1 MGLAM
6 PLGSHLSEKLKEG
19 IWKHEFVDVFKLLH
33 REVQAKEGSKE
44 EEWELT
50 RRPRVPVTMENWTSA
65 FLIFASVYCQRYLDR
80 AIALFKYMDIIRK
93 AQMQFGGFAWLSYDE
108 EFRARVSA
116 NPEKSWGE
124 VDQELWVQWMA
135 LTHSTASTHTAS
147 GLPVVYRSFPPRPAQ
162 GCVGGP
168 GSKTVTW
175 IVGHS
180 FVHWASKYA
189 ERQIYGRNL
198 GLKGHLHEV
207 QWWGKGGMRWGALLP
222 WLAKML
228 PQRGCPDLLIIHLGE
243 NDLVQLS
250 GLALLQLMQRDL
262 DVLKGRL
269 AGTCIAWT
277 ELVPRKVW
285 RGAMK
290 HGAIEKARRKL
301 NRAMRLYC
309 GDNDIKVIAHEG
321 IRLAEPL
328 VFRDDGVHLSQ
339 LGNAYYMME
348 MRDVVSKLWNE
359 AIWCPRV

>member
-1 MGLAM
+1 
-6 PLGSHLSEKLKEG
+6 
-19 IWKHEFVDVFKLLH
+19 
-33 REVQAKEGSKE
+33 
-44 EEWELT
+44 
-50 RRPRVPVTMENWTSA
+50 MENWTSA
-65 FLIFASVYCQRYLDR
+65 FLIYASVYCQKYLDR
-80 AIALFKYMDIIRK
+80 AVALFKYMDIIRK

-108 EFRARVSA
+108 EFRARVV
-116 NPEKSWGE
+116 GE
-124 VDQELWVQWMA
+124 SCRCVSV
-135 LTHSTASTHTAS
+135 SNIFFF
-147 GLPVVYRSFPPRPAQ
+147 V

-189 ERQIYGRNL
+189 ERQVYGRNL

-222 WLAKML
+222 WLAKMV

-290 HGAIEKARRKL
+290 HGAIERARRKL

-309 GDNDIKVIAHEG
+309 GDNDIKVIGHEG

-359 AIWCPRV
+359 AIWCPRM

>member
-1 MGLAM
+1 MDVGMRVQKGVQKGVKRAVKEVENVRVDLEPVLELDYGSERDDLEDGEVRDDLEGLGGAADDGD
-6 PLGSHLSEKLKEG
+6 LGVLQAPAATKTKAKTAVVQVPAPRGRPKDRTETLTGEG
-19 IWKHEFVDVFKLLH
+19 AWWAAWDDGPRSGEGRKRTCRSVGVG
-33 REVQAKEGSKE
+33 EGSVRE
-44 EEWELT
+44 
-50 RRPRVPVTMENWTSA
+50 R
-65 FLIFASVYCQRYLDR
+65 
-80 AIALFKYMDIIRK
+80 
-93 AQMQFGGFAWLSYDE
+93 
-108 EFRARVSA
+108 
-116 NPEKSWGE
+116 EKPSG
-124 VDQELWVQWMA
+124 
-135 LTHSTASTHTAS
+135 
-147 GLPVVYRSFPPRPAQ
+147 GLPEDGEQVD

-189 ERQIYGRNL
+189 ERQVYGRNL

-222 WLAKML
+222 WLAKMV

-290 HGAIEKARRKL
+290 HGAIERARRKL

>member
-1 MGLAM
+1 MRGRGGVQKGVKRAV
-6 PLGSHLSEKLKEG
+6 KEVESVRLNPEPVLDLDYG
-19 IWKHEFVDVFKLLH
+19 DESDELEEGEVRDDAAGFGGAADNGDIDVLQAPAVTQTKAGTAA
-33 REVQAKEGSKE
+33 VQVAAPRG
-44 EEWELT
+44 
-50 RRPRVPVTMENWTSA
+50 RPRERTSA
-65 FLIFASVYCQRYLDR
+65 
-80 AIALFKYMDIIRK
+80 
-93 AQMQFGGFAWLSYDE
+93 
-108 EFRARVSA
+108 
-116 NPEKSWGE
+116 
-124 VDQELWVQWMA
+124 
-135 LTHSTASTHTAS
+135 LT
-147 GLPVVYRSFPPRPAQ
+147 

-168 GSKTVTW
+168 GHKTVTW

-189 ERQIYGRNL
+189 EQQVYGRNL
-198 GLKGHLHEV
+198 GLKEHLHEV

-222 WLAKML
+222 WLAKMV

-250 GLALLQLMQRDL
+250 GLALVQLMQRDL
-262 DVLKGRL
+262 EVLKSRL

-309 GDNDIKVIAHEG
+309 VDKDIKVIAHGG
-321 IRLAEPL
+321 IRLEEPL
-328 VFRDDGVHLSQ
+328 AFRDDGVHLSR
-339 LGNAYYMME
+339 LGNAWYMME

-359 AIWCPRV
+359 NIWCVRE

>member
-1 MGLAM
+1 MGLAL
-6 PLGSHLSEKLKEG
+6 PLGSHLSEKLKEK
-19 IWKHEFVDVFKLLH
+19 IWKHEFVDVFQLLH

-50 RRPRVPVTMENWTSA
+50 RHPRVPVTMENWTSA
-65 FLIFASVYCQRYLDR
+65 FLIFASVYCQKYLDR
-80 AIALFKYMDIIRK
+80 AIALFKYMD
-93 AQMQFGGFAWLSYDE
+93 
-108 EFRARVSA
+108 
-116 NPEKSWGE
+116 
-124 VDQELWVQWMA
+124 
-135 LTHSTASTHTAS
+135 
-147 GLPVVYRSFPPRPAQ
+147 VVR
-162 GCVGGP
+162 CVGGP

-189 ERQIYGRNL
+189 ERQVYGRNL

-222 WLAKML
+222 WLAKMV

-262 DVLKGRL
+262 DVLKSRL

>member
-1 MGLAM
+1 MT
-6 PLGSHLSEKLKEG
+6 
-19 IWKHEFVDVFKLLH
+19 VV
-33 REVQAKEGSKE
+33 
-44 EEWELT
+44 EL
-50 RRPRVPVTMENWTSA
+50 VNH
-65 FLIFASVYCQRYLDR
+65 Q
-80 AIALFKYMDIIRK
+80 
-93 AQMQFGGFAWLSYDE
+93 
-108 EFRARVSA
+108 RARDLKV
-116 NPEKSWGE
+116 
-124 VDQELWVQWMA
+124 L
-135 LTHSTASTHTAS
+135 
-147 GLPVVYRSFPPRPAQ
+147 R
-162 GCVGGP
+162 CVGGP

-189 ERQIYGRNL
+189 ERQVYGRNL

-222 WLAKML
+222 WLAKMV

-262 DVLKGRL
+262 EVLKARL

-301 NRAMRLYC
+301 NRAMRLFC
-309 GDNDIKVIAHEG
+309 GDKDIKVIAHKG